1 MEEKTGRPTVLV
13 AEDMESN
20 YLLVSYILRKDY
32 NLLWAHDGEEAIE
45 MYRTNHVDIIL
56 MDMRMPRLGGLATA
70 EQIRKTDKETPIIAL
85 TAFAFESDREQ
96 TEKAGCN
103 DFVPKPIN
111 AELLLSKIKKLLSA

>member
-56 MDMRMPRLGGLATA
+56 IDMRMPRLGGLATA

>member
-1 MEEKTGRPTVLV
+1 
-13 AEDMESN
+13 MESN

>member
-1 MEEKTGRPTVLV
+1 MEEKTGSPTVLV